1 MQAILAVFILL
12 AVTGCGIV
20 RQREFQARVDE
31 LKAKSHEAGQQ
42 CNVTWPPGDPK
53 TAVSRAKCQGD
64 ALAIIRPIAPYPDVL
79 DLFIAS
85 RITIA
90 ERLQSGQLTIAQ
102 ANEAIAAKR
111 SELVAEEQRRQLAKR
126 ALAAQEDVAAA
137 SLAAAG
143 PHSCTTIGNTVNC
156 F

>member
-1 MQAILAVFILL
+1 MKFIFAVVISLAM
-12 AVTGCGIV
+12 AGCGIM
-20 RQREFQARVDE
+20 RQRELQARIDE
-31 LKAKSHEAGQQ
+31 LKAKSHEAGEQ
-42 CNVTWPPGDPK
+42 CNVLWPAGNPK
-53 TAVSRAKCQGD
+53 TAISRAKCQGE

-85 RITIA
+85 RIAIA
-90 ERLQSGQLTIAQ
+90 ERLQNGQMTVAQ

-111 SELVAEEQRRQLAKR
+111 SELVAEEQRRQLAR
-126 ALAAQEDVAAA
+126 RSVAAQEDVAAA

-143 PHSCTTIGNTVNC
+143 PHSCTAIGNTVNC